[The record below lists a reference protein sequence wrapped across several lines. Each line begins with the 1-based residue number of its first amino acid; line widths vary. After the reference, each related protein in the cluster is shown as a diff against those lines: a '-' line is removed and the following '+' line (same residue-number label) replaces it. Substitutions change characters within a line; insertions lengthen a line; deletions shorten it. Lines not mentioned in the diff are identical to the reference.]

1 MGEAL
6 QKKPSQE
13 GRFLFNCHDRRMK
26 AYLDRR
32 WNTWGPPGWRRE
44 YEERAGVMEEKRTP
58 PELARA
64 MMELLG
70 CPCTYFAPMWDD
82 DPLLECLQDVY
93 KRQVAHPCFR
103 PEREYLLLI
112 LLPIYRYQIG
122 CIPIRRTGN
131 FRRQCFVPCGP
142 SGEMC
147 IRDRYQVN
155 HAQAHPR

>member
-70 CPCTYFAPMWDD
+70 CPCTYFAHMWDD
-82 DPLLECLQDVY
+82 DPLLECLQMNLE
-93 KRQVAHPCFR
+93 
-103 PEREYLLLI
+103 PEGEVRGVTPEQAAV
-112 LLPIYRYQIG
+112 RY
-122 CIPIRRTGN
+122 
-131 FRRQCFVPCGP
+131 
-142 SGEMC
+142 
-147 IRDRYQVN
+147 
-155 HAQAHPR
+155 